1 MYFSFRGKVYLGART
16 TAGNPGIMNWLGNMP
31 DFTLAFATE
40 ETDHVE
46 SYSGLDLVDF
56 VQENSRKA
64 TFTGTI
70 ENYNAR
76 NAQILTR
83 SRATT
88 EAAATVTAEALP
100 TGMLAGDSA
109 LLVNQNIDPTTVVV
123 HDSATTPAV
132 VAASKYQ
139 IDAGGGGITF
149 LDVTGFTQPFHVDYG
164 ALGATQLALLTE
176 AAHDYWLRFAGV
188 DKATH
193 SPIVC
198 DLYRVQ
204 PKPTSEF
211 GLIHKAQGGWKLD
224 GSALVDPTKD
234 SAGPLGQFG
243 RIIIPTGIV

>member
-1 MYFSFRGKVYLGART
+1 MYFSFRGKVYLGSRT
-16 TAGNPGIMNWLGNMP
+16 TAGNPAIMHWMGNMP

-40 ETDHVE
+40 ETEHVE

-70 ENYNAR
+70 QNYNT
-76 NAQILTR
+76 NNTQILTR
-83 SRATT
+83 SRSTVL
-88 EAAATVTAEALP
+88 AAATVTAEALP
-100 TGMLAGDSA
+100 TGMVNGDSA
-109 LLVNQNIDPTTVVV
+109 LLAGQNIDLTTVVI

-132 VAASKYQ
+132 VPASKYQ
-139 IDAGGGGITF
+139 VDANGSFTII
-149 LDVTGFTQPFHVDYG
+149 DVTGFTQPFHADYSS
-164 ALGATQLALLTE
+164 LGSTQLALLTE
-176 AAHDYWLRFAGV
+176 TAKDYWLRFAGV

-211 GLIHKAQGGWKLD
+211 GLIHKEQGSWKLD

-234 SAGPLGQFG
+234 ANGPLGQFG
-243 RIIIPTGIV
+243 RLVIPTGIV